1 LGRWIIFLK
10 LTVWVP
16 VNIST
21 VAHLEHKGHFCS
33 IGGLINVRANA
44 WLFTPRTPDTGHVV
58 IHVTAA
64 AKWNYKPSAEEN
76 KKRSASYKNWFG
88 SGE

>member
-1 LGRWIIFLK
+1 
-10 LTVWVP
+10 
-16 VNIST
+16 S
-21 VAHLEHKGHFCS
+21 
-33 IGGLINVRANA
+33 GLINVRANSR
-44 WLFTPRTPDTGHVV
+44 LLTPCTPDTGHVV

-76 KKRSASYKNWFG
+76 KKRCTSNKNWLA